1 MKSIFGTDGIRG
13 RFNKEIT
20 YSLAYKVGYN
30 LGLILEKKNPILIGR
45 DTRISGE
52 ILLQGIS
59 KGINASGK
67 KCINLGICPTP
78 AIPFLI
84 KKDYFVKLMNNRED
98 LEIKLQKVTLAI
110 QEVVE
115 DVYKT
120 EQEKKKIIGKLI
132 DFKEAIISKG
142 IELHIEL
149 EAA

>member
-1 MKSIFGTDGIRG
+1 
-13 RFNKEIT
+13 
-20 YSLAYKVGYN
+20 
-30 LGLILEKKNPILIGR
+30 
-45 DTRISGE
+45 
-52 ILLQGIS
+52 
-59 KGINASGK
+59 
-67 KCINLGICPTP
+67 
-78 AIPFLI
+78 
-84 KKDYFVKLMNNRED
+84 MNYRED

-120 EQEKKKIIGKLI
+120 EKEKQKIISKLI

>member
-1 MKSIFGTDGIRG
+1 ML
-13 RFNKEIT
+13 FNKKDNLVEI
-20 YSLAYKVGYN
+20 
-30 LGLILEKKNPILIGR
+30 
-45 DTRISGE
+45 
-52 ILLQGIS
+52 
-59 KGINASGK
+59 
-67 KCINLGICPTP
+67 
-78 AIPFLI
+78 
-84 KKDYFVKLMNNRED
+84 MNYRED

-120 EQEKKKIIGKLI
+120 EQEKQKIIRKLI